1 MNDVLWP
8 ICCTPKA
15 YSLINHTLS
24 QHMKTHTIVLATFAL
39 LALNACKNEEITS
52 NRGKVKFETISV
64 SSKIGGRIDKIYV
77 EEGQT
82 VKKGDTLALMNVPE
96 VNAKLMQ
103 AEGAITAA
111 KGQLNMAFNGATVEQ
126 LNQIEGQLNSGKAQL
141 EFAQESYN
149 RLQNMYQ
156 DSLVSQQQ
164 FDEVKMKLNMAKAQ
178 VKALEAKSDEVKKGA
193 RSEQIAQAQ
202 GQLDRALGAKE
213 EVMSASDEQYLIAPA
228 NMSVETVTLEEGEL
242 LTPGYTLFNG
252 YKTDSMY
259 FRFTIPES
267 EIYDFEV
274 GKALIVVNPYT
285 KEETNAKIVAIK
297 QLAQYAD
304 ITSTSPLYELSESIY
319 ELKVVPT
326 VDISDQQ
333 FYTNATILIKR

>member
-1 MNDVLWP
+1 
-8 ICCTPKA
+8 
-15 YSLINHTLS
+15 
-24 QHMKTHTIVLATFAL
+24 MKTYTHLILASFAL
-39 LALNACKNEEITS
+39 LVLNSCKDDKITS

-64 SSKIGGRIDKIYV
+64 SSKIGGRIEKIYV

-96 VNAKLMQ
+96 VNAKMMQ

-111 KGQLNMAFNGATVEQ
+111 QGQLNMAFNGATLEQ
-126 LNQIEGQLNSGKAQL
+126 LNQIEGQLNSGQAQL

-178 VKALEAKSDEVKKGA
+178 VKGLQAKKEEIRKGA
-193 RSEQIAQAQ
+193 RSEQLDQAQ

-213 EVMSASDEQYLIAPA
+213 EVLSASNEQYLIAPA
-228 NMSVETVTLEEGEL
+228 AMSVETISLEEGEL

-252 YKTDSMY
+252 YKTDSVY

-267 EIYDFEV
+267 KIYDFEV
-274 GKALIVVNPYT
+274 GKELTLVNPFT
-285 KEETNAKIVAIK
+285 KEEIKAKIVAIK

-326 VDISDQQ
+326 SDISQQ
-333 FYTNATILIKR
+333 KLYTNATILIKQ